1 LLKALRDKEE
11 AVRDDLNLTDQADKK
26 SDRKTVTIR
35 KGEIQSDSQVENF
48 WSIHLGSLIRL
59 VSQLIKQKLA
69 LLFLTKQEISKNNRR
84 KIKIKAKSNGKE
96 LNQVKSDCL
105 SHA

>member
-35 KGEIQSDSQVENF
+35 KGEIQSDSQVETF
-48 WSIHLGSLIRL
+48 GAFI
-59 VSQLIKQKLA
+59 
-69 LLFLTKQEISKNNRR
+69 
-84 KIKIKAKSNGKE
+84 
-96 LNQVKSDCL
+96 
-105 SHA
+105 